1 MAKLFYVSED
11 PKIDPNDICSTRY
24 VVETPEE
31 AFNSWLSD
39 DILKDVLKDYFEEFK
54 EENFVDECVYKA
66 VLEFEKNILKI
77 FYEGV
82 LVATY
87 YAVLIDE
94 DYDGE
99 DYGEDFDEDFDEDY
113 DDEDYDDE
121 DYDDEDYDDEDF
133 DDFDE
138 EEAELDEWYEG
149 MLMR

>member
-1 MAKLFYVSED
+1 MTNVFYVSEN
-11 PKIDPNDICSTRY
+11 PKVGPNDVCFARY

-39 DILKDVLKDYFEEFK
+39 RGLEYVLKKYFEEFE

-94 DYDGE
+94 DYDDG
-99 DYGEDFDEDFDEDY
+99 DYYDEDFEDEDY
-113 DDEDYDDE
+113 DDDYDYDD
-121 DYDDEDYDDEDF
+121 DF

>member
-11 PKIDPNDICSTRY
+11 PKVDPNDICSTRY

-39 DILKDVLKDYFEEFK
+39 DVLKYVLKDYFEEFK

-66 VLEFEKNILKI
+66 VLEFEKNVLKI

-94 DYDGE
+94 DYDDE
-99 DYGEDFDEDFDEDY
+99 DFDDEDFDDEDFDEDFD
-113 DDEDYDDE
+113 
-121 DYDDEDYDDEDF
+121 DEDF
-133 DDFDE
+133 V
-138 EEAELDEWYEG
+138 
-149 MLMR
+149 

>member
-54 EENFVDECVYKA
+54 EEDFVDECVYKA
-66 VLEFEKNILKI
+66 VLKFKKNILKI

-87 YAVLIDE
+87 YAVLIDD
-94 DYDGE
+94 DYDD
-99 DYGEDFDEDFDEDY
+99 DYGEDFDEDY

-121 DYDDEDYDDEDF
+121 DYDDYDEDF
-133 DDFDE
+133 D
-138 EEAELDEWYEG
+138 
-149 MLMR
+149 